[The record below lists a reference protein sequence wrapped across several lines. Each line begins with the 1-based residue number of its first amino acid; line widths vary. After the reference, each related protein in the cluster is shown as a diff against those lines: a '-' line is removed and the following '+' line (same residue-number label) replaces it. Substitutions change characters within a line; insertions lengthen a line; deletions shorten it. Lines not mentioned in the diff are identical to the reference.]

1 MPELAPADAKAIAND
16 GYIFGLPLVYIGV
29 QADAQTNVSKP
40 EGGRAPFNQFNNHR
54 EFPNARNNKIVGM
67 NVDTLYS
74 LANLD
79 LSAEPIVLVVP
90 PMQGNWW
97 WIMQIID
104 GWNDVPAAPGSRT
117 HGGKGGNFAL
127 VRPQL
132 QGHGTRRSGDD
143 PCRYQPRR
151 YRRTHLHGR
160 EGRL

>member
-1 MPELAPADAKAIAND
+1 MATSLDCHWC
-16 GYIFGLPLVYIGV
+16 
-29 QADAQTNVSKP
+29 TSVSKRTRRP
-40 EGGRAPFNQFNNHR
+40 TSPSPKVGGHRSTSSTNHR
-54 EFPNARNNKIVGM
+54 EFPNAKNNKIVGM

-74 LANLD
+74 LANVD

-90 PMQGNWW
+90 PMQGNRW

-127 VRPQL
+127 VGPQL
-132 QGHGTRRSGDD
+132 QGQDSRRPGDD

-151 YRRTHLHGR
+151 YRRAHIHGR